1 MKTLPLP
8 MAVAILFSSAAAH
21 AQVGGVVSGTISD
34 LAVSITDAS
43 GNTRAVSGFEPSWI
57 ASHANRP
64 AEIDYAQDVYVGE
77 LLPTSAGQ
85 LWPTAGSVSTDRGL
99 STVTVGHNAI
109 TTRVSN
115 QGLSWSGLYSDG
127 AFTDRTEI
135 LEQVQ
140 ADGSVATVQRDHW
153 FQWNYMSKG
162 ALVGAIDFGAAGF
175 QTGVPVSIQA
185 GETLSVATNFSVDAS
200 MSATDVQGQMA
211 LLRDLVGTREGR
223 TFSNDAYMSVQLS
236 VGNSY
241 DLPVS
246 VSSPVCD
253 GANPSVVCD
262 ALYSGSVGMY
272 MVLKDD
278 GTWAIAGDQDLGIP
292 QHNSFTA
299 PVRFSIFNNTED
311 AQEVTVGGSM
321 SVHLGMVVGYSD
333 QWTQDTILS
342 VTPPAPI
349 PEPSSWALVAM
360 GLAGLGVR
368 RRMNR
373 KH

>member
-1 MKTLPLP
+1 M
-8 MAVAILFSSAAAH
+8 
-21 AQVGGVVSGTISD
+21 
-34 LAVSITDAS
+34 
-43 GNTRAVSGFEPSWI
+43 

-99 STVTVGHNAI
+99 STVSVGNNSATVRA
-109 TTRVSN
+109 SN
-115 QGLSWSGLYSDG
+115 SGLSWSGLYSDG
-127 AFTDRTEI
+127 AFSDRTEI
-135 LEQVQ
+135 LELVQV
-140 ADGSVATVQRDHW
+140 DGSVATVQRDHW
-153 FQWNYMSKG
+153 FQLSYMSKG

-223 TFSNDAYMSVQLS
+223 TFSNNVYMSAQFR

-246 VSSPVCD
+246 LSSPVCD
-253 GANPSVVCD
+253 GGNPSVVCD
-262 ALYSGSVGMY
+262 TLYSGSVGMY

-278 GTWAIAGDQDLGIP
+278 GTWAIAGDQDTRIP
-292 QHNSFTA
+292 QHNAFTA

-311 AQEVTVGGSM
+311 AQEVTVGGSL
-321 SVHLGMVVGYSD
+321 SVYLGMVVGFSD
-333 QWTQDTILS
+333 QWTRDTVLS

-360 GLAGLGVR
+360 GLVGLGVR
-368 RRMNR
+368 RRLTR
-373 KH
+373 KY